1 MLKVDII
8 KKDHTVLPKNNLIAF
23 IMELKFAKFSAEHIT
38 KILKLWNVAKIC
50 ANIES
55 EGAT

>member
-1 MLKVDII
+1 MLKVDIL
-8 KKDHTVLPKNNLIAF
+8 KKGHTVLPKNDLIAF
-23 IMELKFAKFSAEHIT
+23 IMELKIAKFSAEHIT
-38 KILKLWNVAKIC
+38 EILKLWNLAKIC